1 MINKQMMYFK
11 KQHEIF
17 SLFKKQ
23 HEIFSLIMISSIY
36 SSFKIIFETGFILL
50 RKSPYTHDRCMTM
63 CFSLFASRLKFQK
76 MSIYLDN
83 IIYIS

>member
-1 MINKQMMYFK
+1 MINKLMIYFK

-50 RKSPYTHDRCMTM
+50 RKMSIHAWPMHDHVI
-63 CFSLFASRLKFQK
+63 FSLREPTQ
-76 MSIYLDN
+76 I
-83 IIYIS
+83 